1 VSRVVHWLRTR
12 QGSFRRVAS
21 VPATDRGFRYG
32 MAVFETI
39 GVRNGEALFLH
50 EHIKKSLVAC
60 EASGFSVDEI
70 WFGEAAEFLRG
81 VVKSESSGVARIHV
95 TAGDGS
101 PHDFADR
108 CRMLLSYEAR
118 PPVAAAVYERG
129 YRVRVC
135 PEPFAPTLGGRKT
148 HNYWLNIAALQV
160 ARLAGADEGLVFNPA
175 GQLVS
180 ACMAN
185 VFLVQRDGTIVTPP
199 VSSGARE
206 GVVRRWV
213 MRGRNVQERILERS
227 DLQQTQEMF
236 LTNSWLGVMPVRDID
251 GKSLPNMAVSAP
263 LMSEYHCP
271 DL

>member
-1 VSRVVHWLRTR
+1 
-12 QGSFRRVAS
+12 
-21 VPATDRGFRYG
+21 

-39 GVRNGEALFLH
+39 GVRNGEALFLK
-50 EHIKKSLVAC
+50 EHVKSSLVAC
-60 EASGFSVDEI
+60 ETSCFSVDEI
-70 WFGEAAEFLRG
+70 WFSEAAEFLRG

-101 PHDFADR
+101 PIDPAKR

-118 PPVAAAVYERG
+118 PPVAAAAYERG
-129 YRVRVC
+129 YRVCSC
-135 PEPFAPTLGGRKT
+135 PEPFVPTLGGRKT
-148 HNYWLNIAALQV
+148 HNYWPNIDALQI
-160 ARLAGADEGLVFNPA
+160 ARAAGADEGLVFNSV
-175 GQLVS
+175 GHLVS

-206 GVVRRWV
+206 GVIRRWV
-213 MRGRNVQERILERS
+213 MRGRNVQERIVERS

-236 LTNSWLGVMPVRDID
+236 LTNSWLGVMPVGSVD
-251 GKSLPNMAVSAP
+251 GNPLSNKSVSTP